1 MTDFLIALALVFV
14 IEGVIYTLFP
24 DAMKRMM
31 AQVIPLPSSLLRSVG
46 LAAVG
51 LGVAVIWM
59 IRL

>member
-1 MTDFLIALALVFV
+1 MTDFLVALALVFV

-31 AQVIPLPSSLLRSVG
+31 AQVIPLPSSVLRSVG

-51 LGVAVIWM
+51 LGVVAIWL

>member
-1 MTDFLIALALVFV
+1 MTDFLVALALAFV
-14 IEGVIYTLFP
+14 IEGVIYALFP

-51 LGVAVIWM
+51 LGVVAIWL

>member
-1 MTDFLIALALVFV
+1 MIDFLVALALIFV

-51 LGVAVIWM
+51 LGVVAIWL

>member
-1 MTDFLIALALVFV
+1 MTDFLVALALAFV
-14 IEGVIYTLFP
+14 VEGVIYALFP

-51 LGVAVIWM
+51 LGVVAIWL

>member
-1 MTDFLIALALVFV
+1 MTDFLVALALVFV

-51 LGVAVIWM
+51 LGVVAIWL